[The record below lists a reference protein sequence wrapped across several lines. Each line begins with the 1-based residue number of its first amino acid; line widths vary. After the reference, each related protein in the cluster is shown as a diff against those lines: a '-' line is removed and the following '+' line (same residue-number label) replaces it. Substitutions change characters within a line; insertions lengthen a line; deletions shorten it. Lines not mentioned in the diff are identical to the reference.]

1 MDSIEKSYFRKQ
13 RNFQKI
19 TSLVLR
25 KKKKKMAVGLVIP
38 TMLYH
43 RDQSNVLILQDF
55 DCYKILL
62 K

>member
-25 KKKKKMAVGLVIP
+25 KKKKMAVELVIP

-43 RDQSNVLILQDF
+43 QDQLNILILQDF
-55 DCYKILL
+55 DCYEILL